1 MCLIDSS
8 TCKLEEDSNALLSSN
23 LNNESNNVIQ
33 SSEFNYKFKFK
44 IRSISESLFATTR
57 NLNKFSSRLFDIE
70 REYENELKV
79 K

>member
-44 IRSISESLFATTR
+44 IIDFLIIYNLDILSIPCQHIFLCY
-57 NLNKFSSRLFDIE
+57 KMI
-70 REYENELKV
+70 Y
-79 K
+79 